1 MGKAMITIKSKISFY
16 SQENKL
22 IGYLY
27 QPDNIVDNEVRSTIL
42 LVPPQAGVKEQT
54 VDEYAQRL
62 SAHGFICLTF
72 DHATFGDSEGEPRF
86 YENPYN
92 KSEDISAAVTY
103 LSTLDIVDK
112 KSIFGLGICSGGGYL
127 SHTAVTD
134 RRISKVAT
142 VNAYFDHRGFYRS
155 LFSQKNLDELLSSV
169 NNARLQFVN
178 GEAISYLPHA
188 PENCTPDMPK
198 LFQEFYEYYMTD
210 RGIKGKYE
218 SKFLPWSY
226 EKLLTFSALDNAN
239 FLAPTPLLMI
249 IGELAGSKNESEQMY
264 KEASEPKELFEI
276 GGANHIDL
284 YDKSIFVERAID
296 KLIAFYRS

>member
-1 MGKAMITIKSKISFY
+1 MITIKSKISFY

-142 VNAYFDHRGFYRS
+142 VNVLRS
-155 LFSQKNLDELLSSV
+155 SRFLSQLILS
-169 NNARLQFVN
+169 
-178 GEAISYLPHA
+178 
-188 PENCTPDMPK
+188 K
-198 LFQEFYEYYMTD
+198 EF
-210 RGIKGKYE
+210 R
-218 SKFLPWSY
+218 
-226 EKLLTFSALDNAN
+226 
-239 FLAPTPLLMI
+239 
-249 IGELAGSKNESEQMY
+249 
-264 KEASEPKELFEI
+264 
-276 GGANHIDL
+276 
-284 YDKSIFVERAID
+284 
-296 KLIAFYRS
+296 

>member
-1 MGKAMITIKSKISFY
+1 MITVKSKVSFY

-22 IGYLY
+22 VGYLY
-27 QPDNIVDNEVRSTIL
+27 QPDKIGDNEVRPTIF

-62 SAHGFICLTF
+62 SAHGFVCLTF

-127 SHTAVTD
+127 SHTAVID

-155 LFSQKNLDELLSSV
+155 LFSQKDLDELLTSA
-169 NNARLQFVN
+169 NNARLQLTN
-178 GEAISYLPHA
+178 GKTISYLPHA
-188 PENCTPDMPK
+188 PEQCTPDMPQ

-210 RGIKGKYE
+210 RGAKGKYE

-226 EKLLTFSALDNAN
+226 EKLLTFSALDNAK

-249 IGELAGSKNESEQMY
+249 VGEVAGSKYESEHMY
-264 KEASEPKELFEI
+264 KKANEPKELFEI
-276 GGANHIDL
+276 DGANHIAL
-284 YDKSIFVERAID
+284 YDESIYVEKAID
-296 KLIAFYRS
+296 KLIAFFSS

>member
-1 MGKAMITIKSKISFY
+1 MLTIKSKISFY

-22 IGYLY
+22 IGNLY
-27 QPDNIVDNEVRSTIL
+27 KPDNIRDNEVCPTIL

-62 SAHGFICLTF
+62 SAHGFVCLTF

-112 KSIFGLGICSGGGYL
+112 NSIFGLGICSGGGYL

-134 RRISKVAT
+134 RRIAKVAT

-155 LFSQKNLDELLSSV
+155 LFSQKDLDALLSSV
-169 NNARLQFVN
+169 NNARLQFTN

-188 PENCTPDMPK
+188 PEQCSPDMPK

-210 RGIKGKYE
+210 RGAKGKYE

-226 EKLLTFSALDNAN
+226 EKLLTFSALDNAR

-249 IGELAGSKNESEQMY
+249 VGELAGSRNESEMMY
-264 KEASEPKELFEI
+264 NTANEPKQI
-276 GGANHIDL
+276 YQIDGANHIDL
-284 YDKSIFVERAID
+284 YDIDSYIRNAIA
-296 KLIAFYRS
+296 KLIEFYNER